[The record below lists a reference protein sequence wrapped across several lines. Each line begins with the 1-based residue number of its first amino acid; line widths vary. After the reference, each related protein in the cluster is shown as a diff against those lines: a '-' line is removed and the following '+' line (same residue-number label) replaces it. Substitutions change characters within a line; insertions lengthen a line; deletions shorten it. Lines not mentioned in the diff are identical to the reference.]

1 MTKFKYL
8 KISNNKQIR
17 YLHNNYQEKTYIVFL
32 HGFMSDIEGKK
43 PKAIFKYAKKNKL
56 GFLALEYSGHGKST
70 GKFTNGNIS
79 KWSKEVET
87 TIKKVVKKNK
97 FILVGSSMGAWL
109 SLNQFK
115 YFKDQI
121 RGFLGIGSAPE
132 FLHNLIWEKFTKKM
146 KRETIEKGIYNLK
159 HGNYEYPIT
168 YQLIKDGRKNKILNK
183 KIVSN
188 INITMIH
195 GSKDE
200 VVPPSYSR
208 KVLKIFSKA
217 KKRLVIVKNG
227 DHSLSSK
234 QGLKKITIELNKIV
248 SNII

>member
-1 MTKFKYL
+1 MSKFKYL
-8 KISNNKQIR
+8 KISNYKKIR
-17 YLHNNYQEKTYIVFL
+17 YLSNDFKNNLYIVFL
-32 HGFMSDIEGKK
+32 HGFMSDIEGEK
-43 PKAIFKYAKKNKL
+43 PTAILKYAKKNKL
-56 GFLALEYSGHGKST
+56 GFLALEYSGHGKSS

-79 KWSKEVET
+79 KWSKDVEIL
-87 TIKKVVKKNK
+87 IKKIVKKNN

-115 YFKDQI
+115 NFKKQI
-121 RGFLGIGSAPE
+121 KGFLGIGSAPE
-132 FLHNLIWEKFTKKM
+132 FLENLMWKKFTKKM
-146 KRETIEKGIYNLK
+146 KKETIKKGIINLK

-168 YQLIKDGRKNKILNK
+168 HQLIKDGRKNKILDK
-183 KIVSN
+183 KIRSQ
-188 INITMIH
+188 INVTTIH

-200 VVPPSYSR
+200 VVPQSYSK

-217 KKRLVIVKNG
+217 KKKLVIIKNG

-234 QGLKKITIELNKIV
+234 KGLKKIEVELHKIV